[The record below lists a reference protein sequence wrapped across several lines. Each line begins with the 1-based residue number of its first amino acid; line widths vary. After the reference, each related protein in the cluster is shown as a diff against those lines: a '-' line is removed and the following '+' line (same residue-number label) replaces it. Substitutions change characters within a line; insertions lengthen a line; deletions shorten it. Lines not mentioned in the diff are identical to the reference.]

1 MTPHQTQQRGIE
13 AQRIIDSEV
22 FAEAMKTLDAQIV
35 QQWKATPVTDK
46 EGAMLLLQLAK
57 IKSKFES
64 VLIGLI
70 ETGKLATHEINL
82 SAERTESKA
91 RQFFRRVA

>member
-22 FAEAMKTLDAQIV
+22 FAEALRMLDAQIV
-35 QQWKATPVTDK
+35 QQWKDTPVTDQQQQL
-46 EGAMLLLQLAK
+46 LLLQLS
-57 IKSKFES
+57 KSKDKF
-64 VLIGLI
+64 VAILHGLI
-70 ETGKLATHEINL
+70 ATGSIATRQINID
-82 SAERTESKA
+82 SERNESKA

>member
-1 MTPHQTQQRGIE
+1 MTPHQIQQRGIE

-35 QQWKATPVTDK
+35 QQWKATPVTDQQQQL
-46 EGAMLLLQLAK
+46 LLLQL
-57 IKSKFES
+57 SKVKDRFVS
-64 VLIGLI
+64 ILHGIIASGSI
-70 ETGKLATHEINL
+70 ATREINID
-82 SAERTESKA
+82 SERNESKA

>member
-1 MTPHQTQQRGIE
+1 MTPHQKQQRGIE

-57 IKSKFES
+57 IKIKFES

-70 ETGKLATHEINL
+70 ETGKLATHEIDLN
-82 SAERTESKA
+82 AQRNESKA

>member
-22 FAEAMKTLDAQIV
+22 FSEAMKTLDAQIV

-57 IKSKFES
+57 IKSKFEA

-82 SAERTESKA
+82 HAERNESKA